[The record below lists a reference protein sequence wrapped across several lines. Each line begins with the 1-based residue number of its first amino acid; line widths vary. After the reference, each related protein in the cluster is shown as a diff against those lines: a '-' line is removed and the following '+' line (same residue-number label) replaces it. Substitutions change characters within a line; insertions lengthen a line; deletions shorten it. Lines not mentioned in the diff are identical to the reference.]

1 VALEDSATGVAAAR
15 ASCANLITVPSQ
27 PGTRLDGDYITP
39 TLTDPALTDWAQNVT
54 RQPR

>member
-1 VALEDSATGVAAAR
+1 MALEDSATGVAAAR
-15 ASCANLITVPSQ
+15 ASGTNLITVPSQ

-39 TLTDPALTDWAQNVT
+39 TLADPALTDWAQNVT